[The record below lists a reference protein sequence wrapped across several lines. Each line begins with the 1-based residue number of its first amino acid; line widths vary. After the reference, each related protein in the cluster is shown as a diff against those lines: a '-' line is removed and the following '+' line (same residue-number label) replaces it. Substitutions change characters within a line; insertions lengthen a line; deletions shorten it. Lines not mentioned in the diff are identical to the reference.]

1 MLAAA
6 AGFEGVSLLRATGQ
20 IRSEAAEAHRRPLQ
34 HVKISAD
41 PALKVVA
48 SEDAIAVAGLA
59 LAAAGVVLHQVTGH
73 RYWEGVASAAIGV
86 LLICAAVA
94 LARDSMSLLIGE
106 SVDPDLVKAID
117 KEVSGHPMVDHLV
130 ESLTRYLGAHEVMV
144 AVRVELVH
152 GLTSDDI
159 EQMSCE
165 IDTRLRALSPEITQ
179 VFVDATTSHERRRLE
194 PARRTGETPR
204 SGSLGVA
211 EATRPSWLVGMELI
225 QSFRTKA
232 RTEGAQGPFVRPPGG
247 HGRNREPVQRRRSR
261 GHPACGSRSAGWAR
275 WCTR

>member
-1 MLAAA
+1 MVLAAA

-211 EATRPSWLVGMELI
+211 EATRPS
-225 QSFRTKA
+225 
-232 RTEGAQGPFVRPPGG
+232 
-247 HGRNREPVQRRRSR
+247 
-261 GHPACGSRSAGWAR
+261 
-275 WCTR
+275 